1 MADHAAWAV
10 GYARQAQA
18 DFQTFEKFQAMTV
31 PECHKLQF
39 LQMACEKL
47 VKAHLCFEKADPS
60 GLQTSHAY
68 VTRTL
73 PVVLRQQAT
82 SISYEGAAARKTLQ
96 RAGTDHE
103 KRFSRTLD
111 DPGTPAEA
119 TGVVFMG
126 FRLHSESEKDPPS
139 SEVRERRYLSAFL
152 LRLMAPRHRA
162 KPVKKT
168 RVFFTAPVV

>member
-10 GYARQAQA
+10 GYARQDQA

-68 VTRTL
+68 ITRTL
-73 PVVLRQQAT
+73 PVVVRQQAA
-82 SISYEGAAARKTLQ
+82 SIS
-96 RAGTDHE
+96 
-103 KRFSRTLD
+103 
-111 DPGTPAEA
+111 
-119 TGVVFMG
+119 
-126 FRLHSESEKDPPS
+126 
-139 SEVRERRYLSAFL
+139 
-152 LRLMAPRHRA
+152 
-162 KPVKKT
+162 
-168 RVFFTAPVV
+168 